1 MCDKT
6 VRRGPFPLQYVL
18 NWFVTQQQV
27 KIWHDNSDDH
37 DKNRLIE
44 WYDSYKSVLKL
55 HVEKELMP
63 IAWHPS
69 RCGIGVSLRTRKMT
83 QKNCG
88 HRYGLFCVW

>member
-44 WYDSYKSVLKL
+44 WYDSYTSVLKL

-69 RCGIGVSLRTRKMT
+69 RWRNWCVSEDE
-83 QKNCG
+83 KNDTEK
-88 HRYGLFCVW
+88 LWA